1 MWSIVDRAFWPVRML
16 GSPSSS
22 FFLHHAIP
30 LPFRYLGKLSMGTM
44 ILGYDPEEGF
54 SIFYVD
60 NEGVRS
66 KGKLF
71 AVGSG
76 STYAYSILDAGYR
89 SDMTVDEA
97 KELGLRAIR
106 HATYRD
112 AFSGGFVNVYLVQAS
127 GWRRL
132 ARVDGGNLRLAP
144 VSTINSSFANM
155 RK

>member
-1 MWSIVDRAFWPVRML
+1 MQPL
-16 GSPSSS
+16 L
-22 FFLHHAIP
+22 LHTN
-30 LPFRYLGKLSMGTM
+30 RYLGKLSMGTM
-44 ILGYDPEEGF
+44 VLGYDPEEGF

-66 KGKLF
+66 KGRLF

-89 SDMTVDEA
+89 PDLSIEEA

-112 AFSGGFVNVYLVQAS
+112 AFSGGMVNIYLVQAS

-132 ARVDGGNLRLAP
+132 ARVDGGFLTFP
-144 VSTINSSFANM
+144 SSSAGEGEERAGGGPDDQEAR
-155 RK
+155 RKETAAG